1 MSLESHVNQICRP
14 SYYNIRNFGTIRKYL
29 TPSTA
34 VHLANALI
42 YSKLDHLNSLLVNLP
57 DRQLDKLQR
66 IQNITARIVSRCGRT
81 NHITPVLA
89 SLHSLPV
96 SARISFKVCLI
107 FYRSIHGPAPAYIM
121 DILSI
126 CRPSRN
132 LRSSENGVLLR
143 VPHVRT
149 STYGDRA
156 FSSVA
161 PVLWNS
167 LPLEIRSSDSE
178 ILFRKWLKTY
188 LFRKYFL

>member
-1 MSLESHVNQICRP
+1 M
-14 SYYNIRNFGTIRKYL
+14 

-34 VHLANALI
+34 AHLANALV
-42 YSKLDHLNSLLVNLP
+42 YSKLDYSNSLLINLV
-57 DRQLDKLQR
+57 DRQLDKLQQ

-89 SLHSLPV
+89 SLHWLPV
-96 SARISFKVCLI
+96 RVRISFKVCLMV
-107 FYRSIHGPAPAYIM
+107 YRSIRGLAPAYIM

-126 CRPSRN
+126 YRPSRN
-132 LRSSENGVLLR
+132 LRSSENWVLLR
-143 VPHVRT
+143 VPNVRT

-156 FSSVA
+156 FSSAA

-178 ILFRKWLKTY
+178 ILFRKRLKTY